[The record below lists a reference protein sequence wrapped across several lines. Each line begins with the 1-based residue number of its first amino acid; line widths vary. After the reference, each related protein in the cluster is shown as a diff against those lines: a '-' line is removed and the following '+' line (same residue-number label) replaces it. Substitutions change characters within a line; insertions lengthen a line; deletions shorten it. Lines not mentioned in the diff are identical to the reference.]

1 MFISRL
7 VVQNFRNLR
16 QVDMPFHSGV
26 NGIVGE
32 NNGGKSNAMLALR
45 ICLDVDL
52 PSRLRMLAPS
62 DVHTS
67 VDLAKPFQ
75 VLIGVEF
82 EDYSANLSE
91 LALLHACQVSADRAR
106 IFYRFRPRRMVRE
119 MIANGERAAEELQ
132 LEDYGWEICGG
143 GNPKI
148 DLIDLAWDEDAGESI
163 RFADLQYFQVVS
175 LHALRDVEQDLRN
188 GRASPLVKLLETKKV
203 TPDEQ
208 SEFIRLLVAANAA
221 IASADSLG
229 KTAAGIEQ
237 ALKAVTGPSYG
248 IGTAIG
254 VGDPTYES
262 ILRSLKILLSE
273 EDGLS
278 YADPSK
284 NGLGLNNVLYIAIW
298 LEYLRARTKRSGS
311 AGQLI
316 LIEEPEAHLHPQLQ
330 LSLVSA
336 LSDIAMQTILTTH
349 STHITARLPLA
360 SQVVMTR
367 RGGETTSHAVSRNAL
382 LSPEDRRDLER
393 YLDATKSTLLF
404 ARKIILVEG
413 AAELILL
420 PGLVLEMMEIDLEKH
435 GISVI
440 SVNGTHFAPFMK
452 LLEGGKLGKRCAV
465 IGDADLPPAAEEE
478 GDQDITETHANL
490 RALEG
495 PAVKVFLGHTTFERE
510 LADVHNAPMLV
521 AATLESGLKA
531 ASQKLAVLA
540 KQVKSLPDN
549 GAGRLKL
556 EEDFRDKV
564 LRVAIRVGKARFAQ
578 LCAAH
583 IKQAVLI
590 PEYIAEAVDWL
601 VKE

>member
-1 MFISRL
+1 MFISRI
-7 VVQNFRNLR
+7 VVRNFRNLR
-16 QVDMPFHSGV
+16 HIDTPLHSGV

-32 NNGGKSNAMLALR
+32 NNSGKSNAMLALR

-52 PSRLRMLAPS
+52 PSRLRILAPS

-67 VDLAKPFQ
+67 VDLTKPFQ

-82 EDYSANLSE
+82 ANFSENLSE
-91 LALLHACQVSADRAR
+91 LALLHACQISPDRAR
-106 IFYRFRPRRMVRE
+106 IFYRFRPKRQVRE
-119 MIANGERAAEELQ
+119 LIASGERSADDLQ
-132 LEDYGWEICGG
+132 LEDYGWEIYGG
-143 GNPKI
+143 GNPKV
-148 DLIDLAWDEDAGESI
+148 DLNDMEWNEDTGEPI
-163 RFADLQYFQVVS
+163 RFSDLQYFQVVS

-188 GRASPLVKLLETKKV
+188 GRASPLVKLLDTKKV
-203 TPDEQ
+203 TNEEQ
-208 SEFIRLLVAANAA
+208 AEFIRLLVAANTA

-229 KTAAGIEQ
+229 KTAAGIEK
-237 ALKAVTGPSYG
+237 ALKEVTGPSYG
-248 IGTAIG
+248 IGTSIG
-254 VGDPTYES
+254 VVDPTYES

-273 EDGLS
+273 EDGLGN
-278 YADPSK
+278 ADPSK

-298 LEYLRARTKRSGS
+298 LEYLRARTKRAGS
-311 AGQLI
+311 AGQII

-367 RGGETTSHAVSRNAL
+367 RGGETTSHAVSTNAI

-420 PGLVLEMMEIDLEKH
+420 PCLVHEMMEIDLEKH

-452 LLEGGKLGKRCAV
+452 LLEGGKLGKRCVV
-465 IGDADLPPAAEEE
+465 IGDADLPPIAEEVE
-478 GDQDITETHANL
+478 DEDISETRADL
-490 RALEG
+490 KALEG
-495 PAVKVFLGHTTFERE
+495 PAVKVFLGRTTFERE
-510 LADVHNAPMLV
+510 LADVDNAPMLV
-521 AATLESGLKA
+521 AATYESGLQA
-531 ASQKLAVLA
+531 ASQRLALLA
-540 KQVKSLPDN
+540 QKIKAFSDNDVDRLP
-549 GAGRLKL
+549 L
-556 EEDFRDKV
+556 EEEFRDKV

-578 LCAAH
+578 LCAAY

-590 PEYIAEAVDWL
+590 PEYISDAVDWL
-601 VKE
+601 VDE